1 MDTLADLASMQH
13 HQQIA
18 RANAGGLRS
27 AEVYDSQLSPSTI
40 LPNLHTVPRPSSS
53 ARSSY
58 ELTMADAPAQTP
70 PRRTFTATSL
80 SEKDLEVIAQLVGY
94 LAENPYTYESHV
106 QLVNLLHQG
115 LVSHI
120 YPASSRIAQG
130 DPYTYDLLQD
140 LRQARE
146 AMDANFAMGE
156 DMWVDWLRDQ
166 QLLARTLD
174 DRIAVMESCQRAV
187 EEETGSTKL
196 WKLYGDWV
204 LSLYRAAHGQQYDI
218 TDPNGASDQP
228 KGWSEEDKVLGREVF
243 GWQAMMEVWRRGMM
257 ETKWRIDDSHL
268 IWDTYTE
275 LLMQDLTTPTS
286 DAISTM
292 KAHFVDRLQTPHATW
307 DNTFQAFST
316 FISSYDN
323 AAYEETMVTAN
334 RRGADAKHKF
344 GMREV
349 LEVTVHRAR
358 EAGDRDT
365 EWGAYADYIDWEL
378 AQSRR
383 KGTFSFEL
391 TNTLY
396 QRAILRFPTGTSL
409 WEDYVIF
416 LTDEIGNHNRHGMCL
431 SVAERASRHCPW
443 SGSLWSQ
450 HLLAAE
456 QQDRSFKDIGHIKH
470 KATSTGLLDAGGMEE
485 VLKVLTSWCGYLRRQ
500 AFKKDSTDE
509 ELDVAEVGI
518 RSAIEDMEELGR
530 KKYGEEYKGDPLCR
544 LERIY
549 IKYFSQSRSWDSARG
564 VWRGLIP
571 RRGDSYEFWLRY
583 YGWEMMTWGMLMQD
597 GPEGVSVSERRAT
610 TPKQATAVLRQALKR
625 TNIDWPEKIMETF
638 IHHCEDH
645 ENVEELQLA
654 VVQVKKATKIVAK
667 RREKEVLQSAH
678 VPISQQQSLD
688 VQAHAKSDDN
698 STPVGKRKREEGAD
712 TTNDAI
718 RKKIKS
724 EVPYGGVTPA
734 EDLSTPAASLVKRDR
749 ENATVIVNNLP
760 PETSETRVRQYFR
773 DVSGPDHTR
782 TV

>member
-1 MDTLADLASMQH
+1 MQH

-27 AEVYDSQLSPSTI
+27 AEVYDTQLSPSTI
-40 LPNLHTVPRPSSS
+40 IPNLHTIPRPTAS

-58 ELTMADAPAQTP
+58 ELKMTDAPAQTP

-80 SEKDLEVIAQLVGY
+80 SEKDLETIAQLVEY
-94 LAENPYTYESHV
+94 LVENPYTYESHV

-115 LVSHI
+115 LVSHV
-120 YPASSRIAQG
+120 YPTSSRIAMG
-130 DPYTYDLLQD
+130 DPYTYDLLED

-146 AMDANFAMGE
+146 AMDARFAMGE
-156 DMWVDWLRDQ
+156 DMWVDWLQDQ

-174 DRIAVMESCQRAV
+174 DRIGVMESCQRAV
-187 EEETGSTKL
+187 EEETGSTRL
-196 WKLYGDWV
+196 WKLYGDWM
-204 LSLYRAAHGQQYDI
+204 LSLFRNAHGKQQDNA
-218 TDPNGASDQP
+218 DPSGSTGQP
-228 KGWSEEDKVLGREVF
+228 QGWSEEDKLVGREVF
-243 GWQAMMEVWRRGMM
+243 GWQAMMEVWRRGML

-275 LLMQDLTTPTS
+275 LLMQEYTNPS
-286 DAISTM
+286 ADAIATM

-316 FISSYDN
+316 FISGYDN
-323 AAYEETMVTAN
+323 TAYEETMVATN
-334 RRGADAKHKF
+334 QRGADAKHRY

-349 LEVTVHRAR
+349 SEIALRRAR

-365 EWGAYADYIDWEL
+365 EWNAYAEYIDWEL
-378 AQSRR
+378 SPNRR
-383 KGTFSFEL
+383 KGLFSFEL

-396 QRAILRFPTGTSL
+396 QRAILRFPTSTSL

-416 LTDEIGNHNRHGMCL
+416 LTDEIGNNNQHGMCL
-431 SVAERASRHCPW
+431 PVAERASRHCPW

-456 QQDRSFKDIGHIKH
+456 REDRSFEDIGHIKH

-500 AFKKDSTDE
+500 AFRKDSTDE

-530 KKYGEEYKGDPLCR
+530 KKYGEEYRGDPLYR

-549 IKYFSQSRSWDSARG
+549 IKYFSQSGSWDSARG
-564 VWRGLIP
+564 VWRELIP

-597 GPEGVSVSERRAT
+597 GLDGVSVSERRAT
-610 TPKQATAVLRQALKR
+610 TPKQATAVLHQALKR
-625 TNIDWPEKIMETF
+625 TNMDWPEKIMETF

-654 VVQVKKATKIVAK
+654 VVQVKKATKDTAK
-667 RREKEVLQSAH
+667 RREREALKSAD
-678 VPISQQQSLD
+678 VSTSQQQQNAEFQLNVNADD
-688 VQAHAKSDDN
+688 VSA
-698 STPVGKRKREEGAD
+698 TGGKRKREEEIETKTDVITKRLKPEIAH
-712 TTNDAI
+712 
-718 RKKIKS
+718 
-724 EVPYGGVTPA
+724 A
-734 EDLSTPAASLVKRDR
+734 EASPTEGLSTSASSLAKRDR
-749 ENATVIVNNLP
+749 ENATVIVRNLP
-760 PETSETRVRQYFR
+760 PNVTEKRVRQYFR
-773 DVSGPDHTR
+773 DVSGPDYVR
-782 TV
+782 IV

>member
-1 MDTLADLASMQH
+1 MQH

-18 RANAGGLRS
+18 RATAGGLRS
-27 AEVYDSQLSPSTI
+27 AEVYDTQLSPSI
-40 LPNLHTVPRPSSS
+40 LPSLHTIPRPTAS

-58 ELTMADAPAQTP
+58 ELKITDAPAQTP

-80 SEKDLEVIAQLVGY
+80 SEKDLETISQLVDY

-115 LVSHI
+115 LASHV

-130 DPYTYDLLQD
+130 DPYTYDLLED

-146 AMDANFAMGE
+146 AMDARFAMGE
-156 DMWVDWLRDQ
+156 DMWVDWLQDQ

-187 EEETGSTKL
+187 EEETGSTRL
-196 WKLYGDWV
+196 WRLYGDWM
-204 LSLYRAAHGQQYDI
+204 LSLYRNAHGQQQVSADS
-218 TDPNGASDQP
+218 NGPTGQP
-228 KGWSEEDKVLGREVF
+228 QGWSDEDKLVGREVF
-243 GWQAMMEVWRRGMM
+243 GWQIMMEVWRRGML

-268 IWDTYTE
+268 IWDPYTE
-275 LLMQDLTTPTS
+275 LLMQDLTNLTS
-286 DAISTM
+286 DAIATM

-323 AAYEETMVTAN
+323 IAYEDTMVATN
-334 RRGADAKHKF
+334 QRGADARHKY
-344 GMREV
+344 GMREG
-349 LEVTVHRAR
+349 LEAALRRAR

-365 EWGAYADYIDWEL
+365 EWNAYADYIDWEL
-378 AQSRR
+378 SQSRK
-383 KGTFSFEL
+383 KGIFSFDL

-416 LTDEIGNHNRHGMCL
+416 LTDEIGNPNLHGMCL
-431 SVAERASRHCPW
+431 SAAERASRHCPW
-443 SGSLWSQ
+443 SGSLCSQ
-450 HLLAAE
+450 YLLAAE
-456 QQDRSFKDIGHIKH
+456 REDRSFEDIGHIKH

-500 AFKKDSTDE
+500 AFRKGSTDE

-530 KKYGEEYKGDPLCR
+530 KKYGEEYRGDPLYR

-549 IKYFSQSRSWDSARG
+549 IKYFSQSGSWDSARG
-564 VWRGLIP
+564 VWSGLIP

-597 GPEGVSVSERRAT
+597 GLDGVSVSERRAT

-654 VVQVKKATKIVAK
+654 VVQVKKATKGVKK
-667 RREKEVLQSAH
+667 RREKEALQSADA
-678 VPISQQQSLD
+678 STFQQQQSAD
-688 VQAHAKSDDN
+688 VQMDANANDVSAF
-698 STPVGKRKREEGAD
+698 VGKRKREEEID
-712 TTNDAI
+712 TNNDAI
-718 RKKIKS
+718 RKRLKPEIGNW
-724 EVPYGGVTPA
+724 EGVLVEDLPTPA
-734 EDLSTPAASLVKRDR
+734 PSLVKRDR
-749 ENATVIVNNLP
+749 ENATVIVRNLP
-760 PETSETRVRQYFR
+760 PETTETRVRQYFR
-773 DVSGPDHTR
+773 DVSNQDYAR
-782 TV
+782 MV